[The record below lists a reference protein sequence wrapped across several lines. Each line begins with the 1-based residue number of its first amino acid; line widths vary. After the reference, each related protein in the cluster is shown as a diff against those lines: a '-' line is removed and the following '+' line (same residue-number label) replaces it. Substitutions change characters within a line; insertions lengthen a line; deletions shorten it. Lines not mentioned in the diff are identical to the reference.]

1 MIQALNKE
9 TQETEDFMKPI
20 VAIVGRPNVGKSAL
34 FNKLAGS
41 RISIV
46 EDTPGV
52 TRDRIYA
59 PCEWLNHSFMII
71 DTGGIEPKSDDTILK
86 QMKRQAEIAID
97 TADVIIFVVDIKCGV
112 TSSDFDVA
120 TMLQKSGKPVVLAC
134 NKADNAG
141 PTPVEAYEFYNLGL
155 GDPYAIS
162 AVNGLGLGDMLDA
175 VVEHFPKDYEKGEEE
190 ETIKVAIVGKPNAGK
205 SSLINK
211 ILGENRVIV
220 SDIPGTTRDAI
231 DVMTEINGKKMV
243 FTDTAGLRKKGKI
256 NENIERY
263 SAVRSL
269 MAVDRSD
276 VVVVLIDAMEGV
288 TEQDTKIAGYAHDQG
303 KAIVV
308 AVNKWDLPEKETNT
322 MANYKLTVKEGLNFM
337 LYAPILFISAKTGM
351 RIDQLYEKISYVYE
365 QNKMRIATG
374 VLNDVLNQAVLRVQP
389 PSDKGRR
396 LKIYYMTQA
405 TTQPPTFILFV
416 NDKELAHFSYVRYIE
431 NQVRET
437 FGMEGTPIRFIVRE
451 KNENK

>member
-1 MIQALNKE
+1 
-9 TQETEDFMKPI
+9 MKPI
-20 VAIVGRPNVGKSAL
+20 VAIVGRPNVGKSML

-59 PCEWLNHSFMII
+59 PCTWLNHSFMLI

-97 TADVIIFVVDIKCGV
+97 TADVIVFVVDVKTGL
-112 TSSDFDVA
+112 TSADSDVA
-120 TMLQKSGKPVVLAC
+120 AMLQKSGKPVVLVC
-134 NKADNAG
+134 NKSDNAG
-141 PTPVEAYEFYNLGL
+141 PMPMEAYEFYNLGL
-155 GDPYAIS
+155 GDPFAVS
-162 AVNGLGLGDMLDA
+162 AVNSLGLGDMLDA
-175 VVEHFPKDYEKGEEE
+175 VCSYFPEDYDKEEE
-190 ETIKVAIVGKPNAGK
+190 DGTIKVAIVGKPNAGK

-231 DVMTEINGKKMV
+231 DVLAEVDGKKYV

-263 SAVRSL
+263 SAIRSL

-276 VVVVLIDAMEGV
+276 VVVLLIDALEGV
-288 TEQDTKIAGYAHDQG
+288 TEQDTKIAGYAHDKG

-308 AVNKWDLPEKETNT
+308 AVNKWDLHEKETNT
-322 MANYKLTVKEGLNFM
+322 MAQYKLRVKEGLNFM

-351 RIDQLYEKISYVYE
+351 RIPQLFEKIAYVYE
-365 QNKMRIATG
+365 QNKMRVSTG

-389 PSDKGRR
+389 PSDKGKR

-437 FGMEGTPIRFIVRE
+437 FGLEGTPLKFIVRE
-451 KNENK
+451 KNEKKD

>member
-1 MIQALNKE
+1 
-9 TQETEDFMKPI
+9 MKPI
-20 VAIVGRPNVGKSAL
+20 VAIVGRPNVGKSML

-59 PCEWLNHSFMII
+59 PCTWLNHSFMLI

-97 TADVIIFVVDIKCGV
+97 TADVIVFVVDVKTGL
-112 TSSDFDVA
+112 TSADSDVA
-120 TMLQKSGKPVVLAC
+120 AMLQKSGKPVVLVC
-134 NKADNAG
+134 NKSDNAG
-141 PTPVEAYEFYNLGL
+141 PMPMEAYEFYNLGL
-155 GDPYAIS
+155 GDPFAVS
-162 AVNGLGLGDMLDA
+162 AVNSLGLGDMLDA
-175 VVEHFPKDYEKGEEE
+175 VCSYFPEDYDKEEE
-190 ETIKVAIVGKPNAGK
+190 DGTIKVAIVGKPNAGK

-220 SDIPGTTRDAI
+220 SDMPGTTRDAI
-231 DVMTEINGKKMV
+231 DVLAEVDGKKYV

-263 SAVRSL
+263 SAIRSL

-276 VVVVLIDAMEGV
+276 VVVLLIDALEGV
-288 TEQDTKIAGYAHDQG
+288 TEQDTKIAGYAHDKG

-322 MANYKLTVKEGLNFM
+322 MAQYKLRVKEGLNFM

-351 RIDQLYEKISYVYE
+351 RIPQLFEKIAYVYE
-365 QNKMRIATG
+365 QNKMRVSTG

-389 PSDKGRR
+389 PSDKGKR

-437 FGMEGTPIRFIVRE
+437 FGLEGTPLKFIVRE
-451 KNENK
+451 KNEKKD

>member
-1 MIQALNKE
+1 
-9 TQETEDFMKPI
+9 MKPI
-20 VAIVGRPNVGKSAL
+20 VAIVGRPNVGKSML

-59 PCEWLNHSFMII
+59 PCTWLNHSFMLI

-97 TADVIIFVVDIKCGV
+97 TADVIVFVVDVKTGL
-112 TSSDFDVA
+112 TSADSDVA
-120 TMLQKSGKPVVLAC
+120 AMLQKSGKPVVLVC
-134 NKADNAG
+134 NKSDNAG
-141 PTPVEAYEFYNLGL
+141 PMPMEAYEFYNLGL
-155 GDPYAIS
+155 GDPFAVS
-162 AVNGLGLGDMLDA
+162 AVNSLGLGDMLDA
-175 VVEHFPKDYEKGEEE
+175 VCSYFPEDYDKEEE
-190 ETIKVAIVGKPNAGK
+190 DGTIKVAIVGKPNAGK

-220 SDIPGTTRDAI
+220 SNMPGTTRDAI
-231 DVMTEINGKKMV
+231 DVLAEVDGKKYV

-263 SAVRSL
+263 SAIRSL

-276 VVVVLIDAMEGV
+276 VVVLLIDALEGV
-288 TEQDTKIAGYAHDQG
+288 TEQDTKIAGYAHDKG

-322 MANYKLTVKEGLNFM
+322 MAQYKLRVKEGLNFM

-351 RIDQLYEKISYVYE
+351 RIPQLFEKIAYVYE
-365 QNKMRIATG
+365 QNKMRVSTG

-389 PSDKGRR
+389 PSDKGKR

-437 FGMEGTPIRFIVRE
+437 FGLEGTPLKFIVRE
-451 KNENK
+451 KNEKKD